1 MYFICFNVFKA
12 GGYLNL
18 NKLKGTLELL
28 DDGLKNF
35 NFLSEKNS
43 FWVSYIICVGL
54 FDIVSAIY
62 ATNYPDQFSKQ
73 FLLDI
78 YIGGNL
84 IIFLDVFILLILS
97 KNDKIFGP
105 KSFSNLW
112 RVWITQFVAGIWIGI
127 GFICL
132 LIPGFL
138 LSIRYIYSAQIALLE
153 GLPISQTLKRSRKL
167 SSFNGGKVF
176 MACALVFVLYFFIL
190 LFIGLVIEIVS
201 NKVMDS
207 FAYNYFLAVSSTL
220 MSALIS
226 SVAYSGY
233 IDVKTFELA
242 RKLKSSEE

>member
-1 MYFICFNVFKA
+1 M
-12 GGYLNL
+12 

-28 DDGLKNF
+28 GDGLKNF
-35 NFLSEKNS
+35 NFLSEKKS
-43 FWVSYIICVGL
+43 FWVAYVICVGL

-127 GFICL
+127 GFIFL
-132 LIPGFL
+132 LIPGLL
-138 LSIRYIYSAQIALLE
+138 LSVRYIYSAQIALLE
-153 GLPISQTLKRSRKL
+153 GLPISQTLKRSREL
-167 SSFNGGKVF
+167 STFNGGRVF
-176 MACALVFVLYFFIL
+176 MACALVFVLYCFILFFISFL
-190 LFIGLVIEIVS
+190 LEIVS
-201 NKVMDS
+201 NKVIDS

-220 MSALIS
+220 MTALTCSI
-226 SVAYSGY
+226 AYSGY
-233 IDVKTFELA
+233 VDVKTFELA
-242 RKLKSSEE
+242 KELKSSEE

>member
-1 MYFICFNVFKA
+1 M
-12 GGYLNL
+12 

-28 DDGLKNF
+28 DSGLKNF
-35 NFLSEKNS
+35 NFLSEKKS
-43 FWVSYIICVGL
+43 FWVAYVICVGL

-62 ATNYPDQFSKQ
+62 ATNYPDQFSRQ
-73 FLLDI
+73 ILLDI

-112 RVWITQFVAGIWIGI
+112 RVWITQFVAGIWVGI
-127 GFICL
+127 GFIFL
-132 LIPGFL
+132 LIPGLL
-138 LSIRYIYSAQIALLE
+138 LSIRYIYTAQIALLE

-176 MACALVFVLYFFIL
+176 LACALVFILYFFIL
-190 LFIGLVIEIVS
+190 LFIGFVLEIVS
-201 NKVMDS
+201 NKVINS

-220 MSALIS
+220 MTALIC

-233 IDVKTFELA
+233 VDVKTFELA
-242 RKLKSSEE
+242 KELKSSEE

>member
-1 MYFICFNVFKA
+1 M
-12 GGYLNL
+12 

-28 DDGLKNF
+28 GDGLKNF
-35 NFLSEKNS
+35 NFLSEKKS
-43 FWVSYIICVGL
+43 FWVAYVICVGL

-127 GFICL
+127 GFIFL
-132 LIPGFL
+132 LIPGLL
-138 LSIRYIYSAQIALLE
+138 LSVRYIYSAQIALLE

-167 SSFNGGKVF
+167 SAFNGGRVF
-176 MACALVFVLYFFIL
+176 MACALVFVLYCFILFFIGFL
-190 LFIGLVIEIVS
+190 LEIVS
-201 NKVMDS
+201 NKVIDS

-220 MSALIS
+220 MTALTCSI
-226 SVAYSGY
+226 AYSGY
-233 IDVKTFELA
+233 VDVKTFELA
-242 RKLKSSEE
+242 KELKSSEE

>member
-1 MYFICFNVFKA
+1 M
-12 GGYLNL
+12 
-18 NKLKGTLELL
+18 NKLKGTFELL
-28 DDGLKNF
+28 GDGLKNF
-35 NFLSEKNS
+35 NFLSEKKS
-43 FWVSYIICVGL
+43 FWVAYVICIGL

-112 RVWITQFVAGIWIGI
+112 RVWLTQFVASIWIAI
-127 GFICL
+127 GFIFL
-132 LIPGFL
+132 LIPGLL
-138 LSIRYIYSAQIALLE
+138 LSIRYIYTAQIALLE
-153 GLPISQTLKRSRKL
+153 GLPISETLKRSRKL

-190 LFIGLVIEIVS
+190 LFIGFVLEIVS
-201 NKVMDS
+201 NNVIDS

-220 MSALIS
+220 MTALIC

-233 IDVKTFELA
+233 VDVKTFELA
-242 RKLKSSEE
+242 KELKSFEE

>member
-1 MYFICFNVFKA
+1 M
-12 GGYLNL
+12 

-28 DDGLKNF
+28 GDGLKNF
-35 NFLSEKNS
+35 NFLSEKKS
-43 FWVSYIICVGL
+43 FWFAYIICAGL

-127 GFICL
+127 GFIFL
-132 LIPGFL
+132 LIPGLL
-138 LSIRYIYSAQIALLE
+138 LSIRYIYAAQIALLE
-153 GLPISQTLKRSRKL
+153 GLPISETLKRSRKL

-190 LFIGLVIEIVS
+190 LFIGFVLEIVS
-201 NKVMDS
+201 NKVIDS

-220 MSALIS
+220 MTALIC

-233 IDVKTFELA
+233 VDVKTFEIAKELE
-242 RKLKSSEE
+242 SSEE

>member
-12 GGYLNL
+12 GFCLNL

-28 DDGLKNF
+28 SDGLKNF
-35 NFLSEKNS
+35 NFLSEKKS
-43 FWVSYIICVGL
+43 FWVAYIICFGL

-62 ATNYPDQFSKQ
+62 ATNYPDQFSRQ
-73 FLLDI
+73 FLLDLS
-78 YIGGNL
+78 IGSNL

-112 RVWITQFVAGIWIGI
+112 RVWITQFVASIWIGI

-132 LIPGFL
+132 LIPGLL
-138 LSIRYIYSAQIALLE
+138 LSLRYIYSAQIALLE

-176 MACALVFVLYFFIL
+176 MACALVFVLYIFIL
-190 LFIGLVIEIVS
+190 FFVGFVFEIVS
-201 NKVMDS
+201 NNLIDS
-207 FAYNYFLAVSSTL
+207 FAYNYFVAVSSTL
-220 MSALIS
+220 MTALICS
-226 SVAYSGY
+226 IAYSGY
-233 IDVKTFELA
+233 IDVKTFELV
-242 RKLKSSEE
+242 RDLKSSEG

>member
-1 MYFICFNVFKA
+1 M
-12 GGYLNL
+12 

-28 DDGLKNF
+28 GDGLKNF
-35 NFLSEKNS
+35 NFLSEKKS
-43 FWVSYIICVGL
+43 FWVAYVICIGL

-112 RVWITQFVAGIWIGI
+112 RVWITQFVAGIWIAI
-127 GFICL
+127 GFIFL
-132 LIPGFL
+132 LIPGLL
-138 LSIRYIYSAQIALLE
+138 LSIRYIYTAQIALLE

-176 MACALVFVLYFFIL
+176 LGCALVFVLYFFIL
-190 LFIGLVIEIVS
+190 LFIGSVLEIVS
-201 NKVMDS
+201 NKVIDS
-207 FAYNYFLAVSSTL
+207 FAYNYFLAVSGTL
-220 MSALIS
+220 MTALIC

-233 IDVKTFELA
+233 VDVKTFELA
-242 RKLKSSEE
+242 RELKSSKE

>member
-1 MYFICFNVFKA
+1 M
-12 GGYLNL
+12 

-28 DDGLKNF
+28 GDGLKNF
-35 NFLSEKNS
+35 NFLSEKKS
-43 FWVSYIICVGL
+43 FWVAYVICVGL

-127 GFICL
+127 GFIFL
-132 LIPGFL
+132 LIPGLL
-138 LSIRYIYSAQIALLE
+138 LSVRYIYSAQIALLE

-167 SSFNGGKVF
+167 STFNGGRVF
-176 MACALVFVLYFFIL
+176 MACALVFVLYCFMLFFIGFL
-190 LFIGLVIEIVS
+190 LEIVS
-201 NKVMDS
+201 NKVIDS

-220 MSALIS
+220 MTALIC

-233 IDVKTFELA
+233 VDVKTFELA
-242 RKLKSSEE
+242 RELKSSEE

>member
-1 MYFICFNVFKA
+1 
-12 GGYLNL
+12 L

-28 DDGLKNF
+28 GDGLKNF
-35 NFLSEKNS
+35 NFLSEKKS
-43 FWVSYIICVGL
+43 FWVAYVICVGL

-127 GFICL
+127 GFIFL
-132 LIPGFL
+132 LIPGLL
-138 LSIRYIYSAQIALLE
+138 LSVRYIYSAQIALLE
-153 GLPISQTLKRSRKL
+153 GLPISQTLKRSREL
-167 SSFNGGKVF
+167 STFNGGRVF
-176 MACALVFVLYFFIL
+176 IACALVFVLYCFILFFIGFL
-190 LFIGLVIEIVS
+190 LEIVS
-201 NKVMDS
+201 NKVIDS

-220 MSALIS
+220 MTALIC

-233 IDVKTFELA
+233 VDVKTFELA
-242 RKLKSSEE
+242 KELKSSEE

>member
-1 MYFICFNVFKA
+1 
-12 GGYLNL
+12 L

-28 DDGLKNF
+28 GDGLKNF
-35 NFLSEKNS
+35 NFLSEKKS
-43 FWVSYIICVGL
+43 FWVAYVICVGL

-127 GFICL
+127 GFIFL
-132 LIPGFL
+132 LIPGLL
-138 LSIRYIYSAQIALLE
+138 LSVRYIYSAQIALLE

-167 SSFNGGKVF
+167 STFNGGRVF
-176 MACALVFVLYFFIL
+176 MACALVFVLYCFILFFIGSL
-190 LFIGLVIEIVS
+190 LEIVS
-201 NKVMDS
+201 NKVIDS

-220 MSALIS
+220 MTALIC

-233 IDVKTFELA
+233 VDVKTFELA
-242 RKLKSSEE
+242 KELKSSEE

>member
-1 MYFICFNVFKA
+1 M
-12 GGYLNL
+12 

-28 DDGLKNF
+28 GDGLKNF
-35 NFLSEKNS
+35 NFLSEKKS
-43 FWVSYIICVGL
+43 FWVAYVICVGL

-127 GFICL
+127 GFIFL
-132 LIPGFL
+132 LIPGLL
-138 LSIRYIYSAQIALLE
+138 LSVRYIYSAQIALLE
-153 GLPISQTLKRSRKL
+153 ELPISQTLKRSREL
-167 SSFNGGKVF
+167 STFNGGRVF
-176 MACALVFVLYFFIL
+176 MACALVFVLYCFILFFIGFL
-190 LFIGLVIEIVS
+190 LEIVS
-201 NKVMDS
+201 NKVIDS
-207 FAYNYFLAVSSTL
+207 FAYNYFLAVTSTL
-220 MSALIS
+220 MTALIC

-233 IDVKTFELA
+233 ADVKTFELA
-242 RKLKSSEE
+242 KELKSSEE

>member
-1 MYFICFNVFKA
+1 M
-12 GGYLNL
+12 

-28 DDGLKNF
+28 GDGLKNF
-35 NFLSEKNS
+35 NFLSEKKS
-43 FWVSYIICVGL
+43 FWVAYVICIGL

-73 FLLDI
+73 FLLDV

-97 KNDKIFGP
+97 KNDNIFGP

-112 RVWITQFVAGIWIGI
+112 RVWITSFVAGIWIAI
-127 GFICL
+127 GFIFL
-132 LIPGFL
+132 LIPGLL
-138 LSIRYIYSAQIALLE
+138 LSIRYIYIAQIALLE

-190 LFIGLVIEIVS
+190 LFIGSVLEIVS
-201 NKVMDS
+201 NNVIDS
-207 FAYNYFLAVSSTL
+207 FAYNYFLAVSGTL
-220 MSALIS
+220 MTALIC

-233 IDVKTFELA
+233 VDVKTFELA
-242 RKLKSSEE
+242 KELKSSEE

>member
-1 MYFICFNVFKA
+1 M
-12 GGYLNL
+12 

-35 NFLSEKNS
+35 NFLSEKKS
-43 FWVSYIICVGL
+43 FWVAYVICVGL

-127 GFICL
+127 GFIFL
-132 LIPGFL
+132 LIPGLL
-138 LSIRYIYSAQIALLE
+138 LSVRYIYSAQIALLE
-153 GLPISQTLKRSRKL
+153 GLPISQTLKRSREL
-167 SSFNGGKVF
+167 STFNGGRVF
-176 MACALVFVLYFFIL
+176 MACALVFVLYCFILFFIGFL
-190 LFIGLVIEIVS
+190 LEIVS
-201 NKVMDS
+201 NKVIDS

-220 MSALIS
+220 MTALIC

-233 IDVKTFELA
+233 VDVKTFELA
-242 RKLKSSEE
+242 KELKSSEE

>member
-1 MYFICFNVFKA
+1 M
-12 GGYLNL
+12 

-28 DDGLKNF
+28 GDGLKNF
-35 NFLSEKNS
+35 NFLSEKKS
-43 FWVSYIICVGL
+43 FWVAYVICVGL

-127 GFICL
+127 GFIFL
-132 LIPGFL
+132 LIPGLL

-153 GLPISQTLKRSRKL
+153 GLPISQTLKRSREL
-167 SSFNGGKVF
+167 STFNGGRVF
-176 MACALVFVLYFFIL
+176 MACALVFVLYCFILFFISFL
-190 LFIGLVIEIVS
+190 LEIVS
-201 NKVMDS
+201 NKVIDS

-220 MSALIS
+220 MTALIC

-233 IDVKTFELA
+233 VDVKTFELA
-242 RKLKSSEE
+242 KELKSSEE

>member
-1 MYFICFNVFKA
+1 M
-12 GGYLNL
+12 

-28 DDGLKNF
+28 GDGLKNF
-35 NFLSEKNS
+35 NFLSEKKS
-43 FWVSYIICVGL
+43 FWVAYVICVGL

-127 GFICL
+127 GFIFL
-132 LIPGFL
+132 LIPGLL
-138 LSIRYIYSAQIALLE
+138 LSVRYIYSAQIALLE
-153 GLPISQTLKRSRKL
+153 GLPISQTLKRSREL
-167 SSFNGGKVF
+167 STFNGGRVF
-176 MACALVFVLYFFIL
+176 MACALVFVLYCFILFFIGFL
-190 LFIGLVIEIVS
+190 LEIVS
-201 NKVMDS
+201 NKVIDS

-220 MSALIS
+220 MTALIC

-233 IDVKTFELA
+233 VDVKTFELA
-242 RKLKSSEE
+242 KELKSSEE

>member
-1 MYFICFNVFKA
+1 M
-12 GGYLNL
+12 

-28 DDGLKNF
+28 GDGLKNF
-35 NFLSEKNS
+35 NFLSEKKS
-43 FWVSYIICVGL
+43 FWVAYVICVGL

-132 LIPGFL
+132 LIPGLL
-138 LSIRYIYSAQIALLE
+138 LSIRYIYTAQIALLE

-190 LFIGLVIEIVS
+190 FFIGFVLEIVS
-201 NKVMDS
+201 NNLIDS

-220 MSALIS
+220 MTASIC

-233 IDVKTFELA
+233 VDVKTFELA
-242 RKLKSSEE
+242 KELKSSEE

>member
-1 MYFICFNVFKA
+1 M
-12 GGYLNL
+12 

-35 NFLSEKNS
+35 NFLSEKKS
-43 FWVSYIICVGL
+43 FWVAYVICVGL

-73 FLLDI
+73 FLLEI

-127 GFICL
+127 GFMCL
-132 LIPGFL
+132 LIPGLL

-167 SSFNGGKVF
+167 STFNGGRVF
-176 MACALVFVLYFFIL
+176 MACALVFVLYCFILFFIGFL
-190 LFIGLVIEIVS
+190 LEIVS
-201 NKVMDS
+201 NKVIDS

-220 MSALIS
+220 MTALIC

-233 IDVKTFELA
+233 VDVKTFELA
-242 RKLKSSEE
+242 RELKSSEE

>member
-1 MYFICFNVFKA
+1 M
-12 GGYLNL
+12 

-28 DDGLKNF
+28 GDGLKNF
-35 NFLSEKNS
+35 NFLSEKKS
-43 FWVSYIICVGL
+43 FWVAYVICVGL

-127 GFICL
+127 GFIFL
-132 LIPGFL
+132 LIPGLL
-138 LSIRYIYSAQIALLE
+138 LSVRYIYSAQIALLE
-153 GLPISQTLKRSRKL
+153 ELPISQTLKRSREL
-167 SSFNGGKVF
+167 STFNGGRVF
-176 MACALVFVLYFFIL
+176 MACALVFVLYCFILFFIGFL
-190 LFIGLVIEIVS
+190 LEIVS
-201 NKVMDS
+201 NKVIDS

-220 MSALIS
+220 MTALIC

-233 IDVKTFELA
+233 VDVKTFELA
-242 RKLKSSEE
+242 KELKSSEE

>member
-1 MYFICFNVFKA
+1 M
-12 GGYLNL
+12 

-28 DDGLKNF
+28 GDGLKNF
-35 NFLSEKNS
+35 DFLSEKKS
-43 FWVSYIICVGL
+43 FWVAYVICVGL

-127 GFICL
+127 GFIFL
-132 LIPGFL
+132 LIPGLL
-138 LSIRYIYSAQIALLE
+138 LSVRYIYSAQIALLE
-153 GLPISQTLKRSRKL
+153 GLPISQTLKRSREL
-167 SSFNGGKVF
+167 STFNGGRVF
-176 MACALVFVLYFFIL
+176 MACALVFVLYCFILFFIGFL
-190 LFIGLVIEIVS
+190 LEIVS
-201 NKVMDS
+201 NKVIDS

-220 MSALIS
+220 MTALIC

-233 IDVKTFELA
+233 VDVKTFELA
-242 RKLKSSEE
+242 KELKSSEE

>member
-1 MYFICFNVFKA
+1 M
-12 GGYLNL
+12 

-28 DDGLKNF
+28 GDGLKNF
-35 NFLSEKNS
+35 NFLSEKKS
-43 FWVSYIICVGL
+43 FWVAYVICVGL

-97 KNDKIFGP
+97 KNDKIFGQ

-127 GFICL
+127 GFIFL
-132 LIPGFL
+132 LIPGLL
-138 LSIRYIYSAQIALLE
+138 LSIRYIYTAQIALLE
-153 GLPISQTLKRSRKL
+153 GLSISQTLKRSRKL

-190 LFIGLVIEIVS
+190 LFIGFVLEIVS
-201 NKVMDS
+201 NKVIDS

-220 MSALIS
+220 MTALICS
-226 SVAYSGY
+226 IAYSGY
-233 IDVKTFELA
+233 VDVKTFEIA
-242 RKLKSSEE
+242 KELKSSEE

>member
-1 MYFICFNVFKA
+1 M
-12 GGYLNL
+12 

-28 DDGLKNF
+28 GDGLKNF
-35 NFLSEKNS
+35 NFLSEKKS
-43 FWVSYIICVGL
+43 FWVAYVICVGL

-127 GFICL
+127 GFIFL
-132 LIPGFL
+132 LIPGLL
-138 LSIRYIYSAQIALLE
+138 LSVRYIYSAQIALLE
-153 GLPISQTLKRSRKL
+153 GLPISQTLKRSREL
-167 SSFNGGKVF
+167 STFNGGRVF
-176 MACALVFVLYFFIL
+176 MACALVFVLYCFILFFISFL
-190 LFIGLVIEIVS
+190 LEIVS
-201 NKVMDS
+201 NKVIDS

-220 MSALIS
+220 MTALIC

-233 IDVKTFELA
+233 VDVKTFELA
-242 RKLKSSEE
+242 KELKSSEE

>member
-1 MYFICFNVFKA
+1 MILK
-12 GGYLNL
+12 
-18 NKLKGTLELL
+18 KLKGTLELL
-28 DDGLKNF
+28 GDGLENF
-35 NFLSEKNS
+35 NFLFEKKS
-43 FWVSYIICVGL
+43 FWVAYVICVGL

-127 GFICL
+127 GFIFL
-132 LIPGFL
+132 LIPGLL
-138 LSIRYIYSAQIALLE
+138 LSVRYIYSAQIALLE

-167 SSFNGGKVF
+167 STFNGGRVF
-176 MACALVFVLYFFIL
+176 MACALVFVLYCFILFFIGFL
-190 LFIGLVIEIVS
+190 LEIVS
-201 NKVMDS
+201 NKVIDS

-220 MSALIS
+220 MTALIC

-233 IDVKTFELA
+233 VDVKTFELA
-242 RKLKSSEE
+242 KELKSSEE

>member
-1 MYFICFNVFKA
+1 M
-12 GGYLNL
+12 

-28 DDGLKNF
+28 GDGLKNF
-35 NFLSEKNS
+35 NFLSEKKS
-43 FWVSYIICVGL
+43 FWVAYVICVGL

-97 KNDKIFGP
+97 KKDKIFGP

-112 RVWITQFVAGIWIGI
+112 RVWITQFVASIWIGI
-127 GFICL
+127 GFIFL
-132 LIPGFL
+132 LIPGLL
-138 LSIRYIYSAQIALLE
+138 LSVRYIYSAQIALLE

-167 SSFNGGKVF
+167 STFNGGRVF
-176 MACALVFVLYFFIL
+176 MACALVFVLYCFILFFIGFL
-190 LFIGLVIEIVS
+190 LEIVS
-201 NKVMDS
+201 NKVIDS

-220 MSALIS
+220 MTALIC

-233 IDVKTFELA
+233 VDVKTFELA
-242 RKLKSSEE
+242 KELKSSEE

>member
-1 MYFICFNVFKA
+1 M
-12 GGYLNL
+12 

-28 DDGLKNF
+28 DSGLKNF
-35 NFLSEKNS
+35 NFLSEKKS
-43 FWVSYIICVGL
+43 FWVAYVICVGL

-127 GFICL
+127 GFIFL
-132 LIPGFL
+132 LIPGLL
-138 LSIRYIYSAQIALLE
+138 LSVRYIYSAQIALLE

-167 SSFNGGKVF
+167 STFNGGRVF
-176 MACALVFVLYFFIL
+176 MACALVFVLYCFILFFIGFL
-190 LFIGLVIEIVS
+190 LEIVS
-201 NKVMDS
+201 NKVIDS

-220 MSALIS
+220 MTALIC

-233 IDVKTFELA
+233 VDVKTFELA
-242 RKLKSSEE
+242 KELKSSEE

>member
-1 MYFICFNVFKA
+1 M
-12 GGYLNL
+12 

-28 DDGLKNF
+28 GDGLKNF
-35 NFLSEKNS
+35 NFLSEKKS
-43 FWVSYIICVGL
+43 FWVAYVICVGL

-62 ATNYPDQFSKQ
+62 VTNYPDQFSKQ
-73 FLLDI
+73 ILLDI

-127 GFICL
+127 GFIFL
-132 LIPGFL
+132 LIPGLL
-138 LSIRYIYSAQIALLE
+138 LSIRYIYTAQIALLE
-153 GLPISQTLKRSRKL
+153 GLPISETLKRSRKL

-190 LFIGLVIEIVS
+190 LFIGFVLEIVS
-201 NKVMDS
+201 NKVIDS

-220 MSALIS
+220 MTALIC

-233 IDVKTFELA
+233 VDVKTFEIA
-242 RKLKSSEE
+242 KELKSSEE

>member
-1 MYFICFNVFKA
+1 M
-12 GGYLNL
+12 

-28 DDGLKNF
+28 GDGLKNF
-35 NFLSEKNS
+35 NFLSEKKS
-43 FWVSYIICVGL
+43 FWVAYVICVGL

-127 GFICL
+127 GFIFL
-132 LIPGFL
+132 LIPGLL
-138 LSIRYIYSAQIALLE
+138 LSIRYIFTAQIALLE
-153 GLPISQTLKRSRKL
+153 GLPISETLKRSRKL

-190 LFIGLVIEIVS
+190 LFIGFVLEIVS
-201 NKVMDS
+201 NKVIDS

-220 MSALIS
+220 MTALIC

-233 IDVKTFELA
+233 VDVKTFEIA
-242 RKLKSSEE
+242 KELKSSEE

>member
-1 MYFICFNVFKA
+1 M
-12 GGYLNL
+12 

-28 DDGLKNF
+28 VDGLKNF
-35 NFLSEKNS
+35 NFLSEKKS
-43 FWVSYIICVGL
+43 FWVAYIICVGL

-97 KNDKIFGP
+97 NNDKIFGP

-112 RVWITQFVAGIWIGI
+112 RVWITQFVAGIWIGV
-127 GFICL
+127 GFIFL
-132 LIPGFL
+132 LIPGLL
-138 LSIRYIYSAQIALLE
+138 LSIRYIYTAQIALLE
-153 GLPISQTLKRSRKL
+153 GLPISETLKRSRKL
-167 SSFNGGKVF
+167 STFNGGRVF

-190 LFIGLVIEIVS
+190 LFIGFVLEIVS
-201 NKVMDS
+201 NKVINS

-220 MSALIS
+220 MTALTCSI
-226 SVAYSGY
+226 AYSGY
-233 IDVKTFELA
+233 VDVKTFELA
-242 RKLKSSEE
+242 KELKSSEE

>member
-1 MYFICFNVFKA
+1 M
-12 GGYLNL
+12 

-35 NFLSEKNS
+35 NFLSEKKS
-43 FWVSYIICVGL
+43 FWVAYVICVGL

-127 GFICL
+127 GFIFL
-132 LIPGFL
+132 LIQGLL
-138 LSIRYIYSAQIALLE
+138 LSIRYIYTAQIALLE
-153 GLPISQTLKRSRKL
+153 ELPISQTLKRSRKL

-190 LFIGLVIEIVS
+190 LFIGFVLEIVS
-201 NKVMDS
+201 NKVIDS

-220 MSALIS
+220 MTALIC

-233 IDVKTFELA
+233 VDVKTFVLA
-242 RKLKSSEE
+242 KELKSSEE

>member
-1 MYFICFNVFKA
+1 M
-12 GGYLNL
+12 

-28 DDGLKNF
+28 GDGLKNF
-35 NFLSEKNS
+35 NFLSEKKS
-43 FWVSYIICVGL
+43 FWVAYVICVGL

-62 ATNYPDQFSKQ
+62 ATNYPDQFSRQ

-78 YIGGNL
+78 YIGGTL

-127 GFICL
+127 GFICF
-132 LIPGFL
+132 LIPGLL
-138 LSIRYIYSAQIALLE
+138 LSFRYIYSAQIALLE

-176 MACALVFVLYFFIL
+176 MACALVFVLYIFIL
-190 LFIGLVIEIVS
+190 LFIGFVFEIIS

-207 FAYNYFLAVSSTL
+207 FVYNYFLAVSSTL
-220 MSALIS
+220 MSVLLC

-242 RKLKSSEE
+242 RELKSSEE

>member
-1 MYFICFNVFKA
+1 M
-12 GGYLNL
+12 

-28 DDGLKNF
+28 DSGLKNF
-35 NFLSEKNS
+35 NFLSEKKS
-43 FWVSYIICVGL
+43 FWVAYVICVGL

-112 RVWITQFVAGIWIGI
+112 RVWITQFVAGIWVGI
-127 GFICL
+127 GFIFL
-132 LIPGFL
+132 LIPGLL
-138 LSIRYIYSAQIALLE
+138 LSIRYIYTAQIALLE

-176 MACALVFVLYFFIL
+176 LACALVFILYFFIL
-190 LFIGLVIEIVS
+190 LFIGFVLEIVS
-201 NKVMDS
+201 NKVINS

-220 MSALIS
+220 MTALTCSI
-226 SVAYSGY
+226 AYAGY
-233 IDVKTFELA
+233 VDVKTFELA
-242 RKLKSSEE
+242 KELKSSEE

>member
-1 MYFICFNVFKA
+1 M
-12 GGYLNL
+12 

-28 DDGLKNF
+28 GDGLKNF
-35 NFLSEKNS
+35 NFLSEKKS
-43 FWVSYIICVGL
+43 FWVAYVICVGL

-112 RVWITQFVAGIWIGI
+112 RVWITQFVAGIWVGI
-127 GFICL
+127 GFIFL
-132 LIPGFL
+132 LIPGLL
-138 LSIRYIYSAQIALLE
+138 LSIRYIYTAQIALLE

-176 MACALVFVLYFFIL
+176 LACALVFILYFFIL
-190 LFIGLVIEIVS
+190 LFIGFVLEIVS
-201 NKVMDS
+201 NKVINS

-220 MSALIS
+220 MTALTCSI
-226 SVAYSGY
+226 AYSGY
-233 IDVKTFELA
+233 VDVKTFELA
-242 RKLKSSEE
+242 KELKSSEE

>member
-1 MYFICFNVFKA
+1 M
-12 GGYLNL
+12 

-35 NFLSEKNS
+35 NFLSEKKS
-43 FWVSYIICVGL
+43 FWVAYVICVGL

-105 KSFSNLW
+105 KSFSHLW

-127 GFICL
+127 GFIFL
-132 LIPGFL
+132 LIPGLL
-138 LSIRYIYSAQIALLE
+138 LSVRYIYSAQIALLE
-153 GLPISQTLKRSRKL
+153 GLPISQTLKRSREL
-167 SSFNGGKVF
+167 STFNGGRVF
-176 MACALVFVLYFFIL
+176 MACALVFVLYCFILFFIGFL
-190 LFIGLVIEIVS
+190 LEIVS
-201 NKVMDS
+201 NKVIDS

-220 MSALIS
+220 MTALIC

-233 IDVKTFELA
+233 VDVKTFELA
-242 RKLKSSEE
+242 KELKSSEE

>member
-1 MYFICFNVFKA
+1 M
-12 GGYLNL
+12 

-28 DDGLKNF
+28 DSGLKNF
-35 NFLSEKNS
+35 NFLSEKKS
-43 FWVSYIICVGL
+43 FWVAYVICVGL

-112 RVWITQFVAGIWIGI
+112 RVWITQFVAGIWVGI
-127 GFICL
+127 GFIFL
-132 LIPGFL
+132 LIPGLL
-138 LSIRYIYSAQIALLE
+138 LSIRYIYTAQIALLE

-176 MACALVFVLYFFIL
+176 LACALVFILYFFIL
-190 LFIGLVIEIVS
+190 LFIGFVLEIVS
-201 NKVMDS
+201 NKVINS

-220 MSALIS
+220 MTALTCSI
-226 SVAYSGY
+226 AYSGY
-233 IDVKTFELA
+233 VDVKTFELA
-242 RKLKSSEE
+242 KELKSSEE

>member
-1 MYFICFNVFKA
+1 M
-12 GGYLNL
+12 

-28 DDGLKNF
+28 GDGLKNF
-35 NFLSEKNS
+35 NFLSEKKS
-43 FWVSYIICVGL
+43 FWVAYVICVGL

-127 GFICL
+127 GFI
-132 LIPGFL
+132 FL
-138 LSIRYIYSAQIALLE
+138 LVPGLLLSVRYIYSAQIALLE
-153 GLPISQTLKRSRKL
+153 GLPISQTLKRSREL
-167 SSFNGGKVF
+167 STFNGGRVF
-176 MACALVFVLYFFIL
+176 MACALVFVLYCFILFFIGFL
-190 LFIGLVIEIVS
+190 LEIVS
-201 NKVMDS
+201 NKVIDS

-220 MSALIS
+220 MTALIC

-233 IDVKTFELA
+233 VDVKTFELA
-242 RKLKSSEE
+242 KELKSSEE

>member
-1 MYFICFNVFKA
+1 MD
-12 GGYLNL
+12 
-18 NKLKGTLELL
+18 KLKGTLELL
-28 DDGLKNF
+28 GDGLKNF
-35 NFLSEKNS
+35 NFLSEKKS
-43 FWVSYIICVGL
+43 FWVAYVICIGL

-112 RVWITQFVAGIWIGI
+112 RVWITQFVAGIWIAI
-127 GFICL
+127 GFIFL
-132 LIPGFL
+132 LIPGLL
-138 LSIRYIYSAQIALLE
+138 LSLRYIYTAQIALLE

-176 MACALVFVLYFFIL
+176 LACALVFVLYFFIL
-190 LFIGLVIEIVS
+190 LFIGSVLEIVS
-201 NKVMDS
+201 NNVIDS
-207 FAYNYFLAVSSTL
+207 FAYNYFLAVSGTL
-220 MSALIS
+220 MTALIC

-233 IDVKTFELA
+233 VDVKTFELA
-242 RKLKSSEE
+242 KELKSSEE

>member
-1 MYFICFNVFKA
+1 M
-12 GGYLNL
+12 

-28 DDGLKNF
+28 GDGLKNF
-35 NFLSEKNS
+35 NFLSEKKS
-43 FWVSYIICVGL
+43 FWVAYLICVGL

-97 KNDKIFGP
+97 KNDKIFGT

-112 RVWITQFVAGIWIGI
+112 RVWITQFIAGIWIGI
-127 GFICL
+127 GFIFL
-132 LIPGFL
+132 LIPGLL
-138 LSIRYIYSAQIALLE
+138 LSIRYIYTAQIALLE
-153 GLPISQTLKRSRKL
+153 RLPISQTLKRSRKL

-176 MACALVFVLYFFIL
+176 MACSLVFVLYFFIL
-190 LFIGLVIEIVS
+190 LFIGFFLEIVS
-201 NKVMDS
+201 NKVIDS
-207 FAYNYFLAVSSTL
+207 FAYNYFLAISSTL
-220 MSALIS
+220 MTALIC

-233 IDVKTFELA
+233 VDVKTFEIE
-242 RKLKSSEE
+242 KELKSTEE